1 MTGEM
6 LVEKMYCHLE
16 RENVVPSE
24 EKGCH
29 KGSHGTKDQLLI
41 VKTVLRDCKR
51 RHTNLVMAWIDYK
64 KA

>member
-1 MTGEM
+1 MWKLMTGGM

-51 RHTNLVMAWIDYK
+51 RH
-64 KA
+64 